1 MRKTLTA
8 AIAAGVLVAGAFV
21 ATAIT
26 GNQVSAQEA
35 PSDDSAVERPD
46 HPGRGE
52 ILDEVLSGL
61 VADGVIDQGQAD
73 AVAAA
78 LQAKAD
84 ELREQRE
91 QWREENP
98 GRFERGFRRGFR
110 LGGLLEDGVID
121 ADEIAALP
129 DGHPLK
135 DPNGPAAEYLDDGQ
149 LTADELSQLREEL
162 HAKKGETESD
172 TAAPTGFG
180 I

>member
-1 MRKTLTA
+1 MRKALTA
-8 AIAAGVLVAGAFV
+8 VIAAGVLVAGAFV
-21 ATAIT
+21 ATAIA

-35 PSDDSAVERPD
+35 PSEDSAVERPD

-52 ILDEVLSGL
+52 VLDEVLSGL

-78 LQAKAD
+78 LRAKGE

-110 LGGLLEDGVID
+110 LGALLEDGVID
-121 ADEIAALP
+121 AAEIAALP
-129 DGHPLK
+129 DDHPLK

-149 LTADELSQLREEL
+149 LTADELSQLREDL
-162 HAKKGETESD
+162 HAKKGATESGA
-172 TAAPTGFG
+172 AAPTGFG